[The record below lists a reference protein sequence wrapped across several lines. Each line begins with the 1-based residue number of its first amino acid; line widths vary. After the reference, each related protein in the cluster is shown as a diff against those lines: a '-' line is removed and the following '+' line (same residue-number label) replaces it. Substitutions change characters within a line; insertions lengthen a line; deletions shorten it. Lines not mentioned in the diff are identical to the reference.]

1 MFFQCDINYFYP
13 AVTDALLMLILNLLR
28 NYCQMSDKDIEISKQ
43 ARDRFFTIMNACR
56 RREKKMITFSK
67 GDLDM

>member
-28 NYCQMSDKDIEISKQ
+28 DYCQMSDKDIEISKQ

-56 RREKKMITFSK
+56 RREKK
-67 GDLDM
+67 